1 MASSLL
7 RACESESAP
16 EPGPEAAAKVEPT
29 AVATLTLPAS
39 KGNLGISFEWPRV
52 ASVTPGGLAHAAGV
66 RAGHACHTVG
76 GVAAA
81 AYDNAAAAY
90 GDATAAYGDR
100 PVSVTFVA
108 EKNATTPRSDREEE
122 KGEVTGR
129 VAMRVTSGSTS
140 GLAACKR
147 CGQLI
152 EKTMA
157 SVWLPKAQVESACS
171 RMFSAIAV

>member
-1 MASSLL
+1 MASSRL

-52 ASVTPGGLAHAAGV
+52 ASVTSGGLAHAAGV

-108 EKNATTPRSDREEE
+108 EHFATTPRSEEE
-122 KGEVTGR
+122 KCEVTGR
-129 VAMRVTSGSTS
+129 DAMRVTSGSTR

-147 CGQLI
+147 CGQLF

-157 SVWLPKAQVESACS
+157 AAWVPGGNVKRLN
-171 RMFSAIAV
+171 R

>member
-1 MASSLL
+1 M
-7 RACESESAP
+7 
-16 EPGPEAAAKVEPT
+16 
-29 AVATLTLPAS
+29 
-39 KGNLGISFEWPRV
+39 
-52 ASVTPGGLAHAAGV
+52 ASVTPDGLAHAAGV

-90 GDATAAYGDR
+90 GDATTAYGDR

-108 EKNATTPRSDREEE
+108 EHFATTPRSEE
-122 KGEVTGR
+122 KKCEVTGR
-129 VAMRVTSGSTS
+129 DAMRVTSGSTR

-171 RMFSAIAV
+171 RILSAIAV